1 MVLLSCDICGGRLV
15 GRPGGIF
22 ECGSCGIEY
31 SVEWAREKLGE
42 PNSYDVNAG
51 VSDDMRI
58 TDAEA
63 LVEYGRMALKR
74 KAWADAGKYF
84 KEALELDYRK
94 SEAYMGLALADW
106 EMPVLEDPDNYE
118 WAALS
123 RTDKNYRK
131 ALQYADPPLVRRL
144 ITARQKAQEKLDK
157 VKKQNE
163 KARGERAEILRPVR
177 ERIAPAQHLIAAC
190 NVYTAGV
197 KADGTVQV
205 VGAYSHERNK
215 IKEWRDIV
223 AVAVGGIHTVGLR
236 SDGTVVT
243 TGETR
248 NDICDLTEWKDV
260 SAISAGYCHT
270 VALMKDG
277 TVAALGQDELTTD
290 GQCDVWDWHHMVA
303 VSAGSKHTVGLREN
317 GSVIAVG
324 NNKYGQCDVRDWSC
338 IVAVSAGHSVTL
350 GLRSD
355 GTVLAAGTHDSK
367 RCEVEN
373 WRDIVAISAGVF
385 HTVGLKADGTVV
397 AEGNRDNDQCRV
409 GGWRDIVAVAAG
421 RDHTV
426 GLKSDG
432 TLVSAGFRYH
442 QDHRS
447 AIIHGMNTW
456 KLFTSL
462 STLEQERRKFKES
475 VTKP

>member
-1 MVLLSCDICGGRLV
+1 MVQLSCDICGGKLV
-15 GRPGGIF
+15 GRPGGVF
-22 ECGSCGIEY
+22 ECSSCGIEY
-31 SVEWAREKLGE
+31 SLERVREKLGDQD
-42 PNSYDVNAG
+42 PLNNNADKFG
-51 VSDDMRI
+51 DTRV
-58 TDAEA
+58 TDAEV

-74 KAWADAGKYF
+74 KAWTDAEKYF

-94 SEAYMGLALADW
+94 SEAYIGLALAGW
-106 EMPVLEDPDNYE
+106 EMPALEDPDHYE
-118 WAALS
+118 WATLS
-123 RTDKNYRK
+123 RTNKNYRK
-131 ALQYADPPLVRRL
+131 ALQYAAPPLVRRL

-157 VKKQNE
+157 VQKQNT
-163 KARGERAEILRPVR
+163 KARNERAAFLRPVR
-177 ERIAPAQHLIAAC
+177 ERIAPAQHLISAS

-205 VGAYSHERNK
+205 VGAYSHEQSK
-215 IKEWRDIV
+215 IKEWKDII
-223 AVAVGGIHTVGLR
+223 AIAVGGVHTVGLR

-243 TGETR
+243 TGDTR
-248 NDICDLTEWKDV
+248 NDICDLAEWKDV
-260 SAISAGYCHT
+260 TAISAGYCHT

-290 GQCDVWDWHHMVA
+290 GQCDVWDWHHIVA

-324 NNKYGQCDVRDWSC
+324 NNQYGQCNVRDWSC

-355 GTVLAAGTHDSK
+355 GTVLAAGMHGSK

-385 HTVGLKADGTVV
+385 HTVGLKADGTVI
-397 AEGNRDNDQCRV
+397 AEGNRENDQCRV
-409 GGWRDIVAVAAG
+409 GNWRNIVAIAAG

-426 GLKSDG
+426 GLRSDG

-447 AIIHGMNTW
+447 AIIHGMNSW
-456 KLFTSL
+456 KLFNRL
-462 STLEQERRKFKES
+462 STLEQERIKFREA
-475 VTKP
+475 VTQP